1 MSMMPT
7 VDWVELLQL
16 DENILT
22 LRTSEWMMSTIC
34 EQSRCTSRIRLSCSF
49 ILVPTLSFSGME
61 VKSTLQFL
69 NCGDAQGAA
78 PVR

>member
-16 DENILT
+16 DANVLT

-34 EQSRCTSRIRLSCSF
+34 EQSLFTSLIRLSCSF
-49 ILVPTLSFSGME
+49 MLVPTLSFSGIE

>member
-1 MSMMPT
+1 VSMMPT

-16 DENILT
+16 DANVLT

-34 EQSRCTSRIRLSCSF
+34 EQSLFTSLIRLSCSF
-49 ILVPTLSFSGME
+49 MLVPTLSFSGIE

>member
-1 MSMMPT
+1 MMPT

-16 DENILT
+16 DANVLT

-34 EQSRCTSRIRLSCSF
+34 EQSLFTSLIRLSCSF
-49 ILVPTLSFSGME
+49 MLVPTLSFSGIE